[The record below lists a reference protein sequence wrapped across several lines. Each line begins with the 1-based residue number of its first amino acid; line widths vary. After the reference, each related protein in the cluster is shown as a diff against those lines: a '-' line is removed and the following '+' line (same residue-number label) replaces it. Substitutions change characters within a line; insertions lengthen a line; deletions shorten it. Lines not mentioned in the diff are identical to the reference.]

1 MFKKK
6 SCKNCKKKIS
16 NQYEFCP
23 YCGDSFKD
31 NSKNNSWG
39 MLGKNDFAPLFNNEI
54 KFPTG
59 LNMIFNS
66 LMKGLNKQFREL
78 DKEMRDDLQ
87 QNFNKGKTNAKQ
99 APFKKGI
106 SINISTSGNRPPKIR
121 VNSFG
126 VDSEFKQK
134 QKINEKEVSLDN
146 LSNQD
151 IKKMSSLPKQEPLT
165 NIRRLSNKVI
175 YEVNLPGVKSIK
187 NISIIKLE
195 NSFEIKAL
203 AKDKAYFKLIPIS
216 LPIINYEFLKGKLIL
231 EFGVKN

>member
-23 YCGDSFKD
+23 YCGNPFKD
-31 NSKNNSWG
+31 NSKNDNFG
-39 MLGKNDFAPLFNNEI
+39 MLGKNDFISPFNNEI

-78 DKEMRDDLQ
+78 DKEMRNDVQ
-87 QNFNKGKTNAKQ
+87 QNFNKRKTNVKQ
-99 APFKKGI
+99 FPFKKGI
-106 SINISTSGNRPPKIR
+106 SINISTSGNKPPKIK

-126 VDSEFKQK
+126 NDSEFKQK

-151 IKKMSSLPKQEPLT
+151 LKKISSLPKQEPVT

-175 YEVNLPGVKSIK
+175 YEVDIPGVKSIK

-203 AKDKAYFKLIPIS
+203 VKDKAYFKLIPIS
-216 LPIINYEFLKGKLIL
+216 LPIINYEFSEGKLIL